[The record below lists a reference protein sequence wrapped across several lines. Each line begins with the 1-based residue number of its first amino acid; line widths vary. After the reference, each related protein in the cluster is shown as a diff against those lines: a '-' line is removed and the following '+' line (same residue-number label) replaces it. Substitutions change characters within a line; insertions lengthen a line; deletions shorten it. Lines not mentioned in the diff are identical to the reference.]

1 MDIDIDLKSDFKLE
15 RVFNN
20 ATPAAMVENGEY
32 KRHLVGAYFQKIPK
46 DPITS
51 LAAIPYT
58 EAEDLGFMK
67 IDFLNLAL
75 LSVFESKDELKYM
88 AQREPNWDNLMDEEF
103 VIKLF
108 HLGKQFQLVKQVR
121 PRSILE
127 MADVLALMRP
137 SKIPLLNKYL
147 QNRETTRKELYTKRL
162 PADLRKSHAIA
173 YAVNVVINMNLL
185 EENLI

>member
-15 RVFNN
+15 RVFSD
-20 ATPAAMVENGEY
+20 AIPAAMVENGEY

-46 DPITS
+46 DPITG

-58 EAEDLGFMK
+58 EAESIGFMK

-75 LSVFESKDELKYM
+75 LSVFDSKDEVQYM
-88 AQREPNWDNLMDEEF
+88 AKKEPNWKNLMDEEF
-103 VIKLF
+103 VVKLF
-108 HLGKQFQLVKQVR
+108 HLGKQYPLVKQVK
-121 PRSILE
+121 PKSILE

-137 SKIPLLNKYL
+137 SKIQLLDKYL
-147 QNRETTRKELYTKRL
+147 QNRVATRKELYTKRL

-185 EENLI
+185 EAELI